1 MMSDLVI
8 DFENHL
14 KHGNVYLAEVDLEF
28 KDAPDDVPSSI
39 TADVY
44 VIATNHDMAQ
54 FIVSQMY
61 PDYLG
66 LSINA
71 DPITEYE
78 YAARRNRGLL

>member
-1 MMSDLVI
+1 M
-8 DFENHL
+8 
-14 KHGNVYLAEVDLEF
+14 YLAEVDLEF

-78 YAARRNRGLL
+78 YAARRNRSLL

>member
-8 DFENHL
+8 DFQNHL

-66 LSINA
+66 LSINLE
-71 DPITEYE
+71 PITEYE
-78 YAARRNRGLL
+78 YAARRNRSLL